1 MLACAHL
8 LAGRF
13 GGHIQGFAF
22 FPLMYEVYG
31 FGDMTPL
38 WVTEGRPSEELAGEA
53 RKVFDQSMREEAP
66 SGAGGAPIPSAGSP
80 VSDPGDIFVAS
91 HARVF
96 DITILGR
103 PGYDPSGP
111 RSSTLEAVLFESGR
125 PCLIAPPTPPREL
138 GDNIVIAW
146 NRSTETALAVAH
158 AMPLLHQAK
167 RVTILTVEGGSVPGP
182 SGDELA
188 NGLKLNGIETQAVT
202 VNPGKRTS
210 GEMISQLI
218 GLDRRRPPHQRRLYA
233 KPSAPDDLRRRDE
246 PHPRQRELARVHGAL
261 RLCRRAFPL
270 SRERAAVVRLKPLR
284 SCPRRRASRLTQA
297 HTTSLD
303 FAFPGMSGVR
313 LRNER
318 GRWRRRPV
326 SAGRGGDELARI
338 GMARPLQHLLGPSE
352 FHDFALPH
360 HGDVVRDLRRDAKVV
375 EDETSVR
382 SKAGLQIG
390 DQAQDLGSH
399 GDVERRDAFIG
410 EDDLGVHGER
420 GPMPMR

>member
-1 MLACAHL
+1 MRAILVPLEQNDYTQSVLACAHL

-22 FPLMYEVYG
+22 FPMYEVYG

-38 WVTEGRPSEELAGEA
+38 WVTEGRPSEELAGES
-53 RKVFDQSMREEAP
+53 RKVFDRFMRQEAP
-66 SGAGGAPIPSAGSP
+66 SGAGGAPVSFSWLTE
-80 VSDPGDIFVAS
+80 SDPGDIFVAS

-167 RVTILTVEGGSVPGP
+167 RVTILTVEGGTVPGP

-210 GEMISQLI
+210 GEMILDYSASIGADLLI
-218 GLDRRRPPHQRRLYA
+218 
-233 KPSAPDDLRRRDE
+233 K
-246 PHPRQRELARVHGAL
+246 GAYTQ
-261 RLCRRAFPL
+261 
-270 SRERAAVVRLKPLR
+270 
-284 SCPRRRASRLTQA
+284 SRLRQMIFGGA
-297 HTTSLD
+297 TSHILGN
-303 FAFPGMSGVR
+303 AN
-313 LRNER
+313 L
-318 GRWRRRPV
+318 PV
-326 SAGRGGDELARI
+326 F
-338 GMARPLQHLLGPSE
+338 MAR
-352 FHDFALPH
+352 
-360 HGDVVRDLRRDAKVV
+360 
-375 EDETSVR
+375 
-382 SKAGLQIG
+382 
-390 DQAQDLGSH
+390 
-399 GDVERRDAFIG
+399 
-410 EDDLGVHGER
+410 
-420 GPMPMR
+420 

>member
-1 MLACAHL
+1 MSMRAILVPLEQNDYTQSVLACAHL

-22 FPLMYEVYG
+22 FPMYEVYG

-38 WVTEGRPSEELAGEA
+38 WVTEGRPSEELAGES
-53 RKVFDQSMREEAP
+53 RKVFDRFMRQEAP
-66 SGAGGAPIPSAGSP
+66 SGAGGAPVSFSWLTE
-80 VSDPGDIFVAS
+80 SDPGDIFVAS

-167 RVTILTVEGGSVPGP
+167 RVTILTVEGGTVPGP

-210 GEMISQLI
+210 GEMILDYSASIGADLLI
-218 GLDRRRPPHQRRLYA
+218 
-233 KPSAPDDLRRRDE
+233 K
-246 PHPRQRELARVHGAL
+246 GAYTQ
-261 RLCRRAFPL
+261 
-270 SRERAAVVRLKPLR
+270 
-284 SCPRRRASRLTQA
+284 SRLRQMIFGGA
-297 HTTSLD
+297 TSHILGN
-303 FAFPGMSGVR
+303 AN
-313 LRNER
+313 L
-318 GRWRRRPV
+318 PV
-326 SAGRGGDELARI
+326 F
-338 GMARPLQHLLGPSE
+338 MAR
-352 FHDFALPH
+352 
-360 HGDVVRDLRRDAKVV
+360 
-375 EDETSVR
+375 
-382 SKAGLQIG
+382 
-390 DQAQDLGSH
+390 
-399 GDVERRDAFIG
+399 
-410 EDDLGVHGER
+410 
-420 GPMPMR
+420 

>member
-1 MLACAHL
+1 MSMRAILVPLEQNDYTQSVLTCAHL

-22 FPLMYEVYG
+22 FPMYEVYG

-53 RKVFDQSMREEAP
+53 RKVFDRFMRQEAP
-66 SGAGGAPIPSAGSP
+66 SGAGGPP
-80 VSDPGDIFVAS
+80 VSFSWLTEADPGDIFVAS

-167 RVTILTVEGGSVPGP
+167 RVTILTVEGGTVPGP

-188 NGLKLNGIETQAVT
+188 NCLKLNGIDTQAIT
-202 VNPGKRTS
+202 VSPGKRTS
-210 GEMISQLI
+210 GEMILEYSASIGADLLI
-218 GLDRRRPPHQRRLYA
+218 
-233 KPSAPDDLRRRDE
+233 K
-246 PHPRQRELARVHGAL
+246 GAYTQ
-261 RLCRRAFPL
+261 
-270 SRERAAVVRLKPLR
+270 
-284 SCPRRRASRLTQA
+284 SRLRQMIFGGA
-297 HTTSLD
+297 TSHILGN
-303 FAFPGMSGVR
+303 AT
-313 LRNER
+313 L
-318 GRWRRRPV
+318 PV
-326 SAGRGGDELARI
+326 F
-338 GMARPLQHLLGPSE
+338 MAR
-352 FHDFALPH
+352 
-360 HGDVVRDLRRDAKVV
+360 
-375 EDETSVR
+375 
-382 SKAGLQIG
+382 
-390 DQAQDLGSH
+390 
-399 GDVERRDAFIG
+399 
-410 EDDLGVHGER
+410 
-420 GPMPMR
+420 

>member
-1 MLACAHL
+1 MSMRAILVPLEQNDYTQSVLACAHL

-22 FPLMYEVYG
+22 FPMYEVYG

-53 RKVFDQSMREEAP
+53 RKVFDRFMRQEAP
-66 SGAGGAPIPSAGSP
+66 SGAGGAPVSFSWLTE
-80 VSDPGDIFVAS
+80 SDPGDIFVAS

-96 DITILGR
+96 DITLLGR

-167 RVTILTVEGGSVPGP
+167 RVTILTVEGGTVPGP

-210 GEMISQLI
+210 GEMILDYSASIGADLLI
-218 GLDRRRPPHQRRLYA
+218 
-233 KPSAPDDLRRRDE
+233 K
-246 PHPRQRELARVHGAL
+246 GAYTQ
-261 RLCRRAFPL
+261 
-270 SRERAAVVRLKPLR
+270 
-284 SCPRRRASRLTQA
+284 SRLRQMIFGGA
-297 HTTSLD
+297 TSHILGN
-303 FAFPGMSGVR
+303 AN
-313 LRNER
+313 L
-318 GRWRRRPV
+318 PV
-326 SAGRGGDELARI
+326 F
-338 GMARPLQHLLGPSE
+338 MAR
-352 FHDFALPH
+352 
-360 HGDVVRDLRRDAKVV
+360 
-375 EDETSVR
+375 
-382 SKAGLQIG
+382 
-390 DQAQDLGSH
+390 
-399 GDVERRDAFIG
+399 
-410 EDDLGVHGER
+410 
-420 GPMPMR
+420 

>member
-1 MLACAHL
+1 MSMRAILVPLEQNDYTQSVLACAHL

-22 FPLMYEVYG
+22 FPMYEVYG

-38 WVTEGRPSEELAGEA
+38 WVTEGRPSEELAGES
-53 RKVFDQSMREEAP
+53 RKVFDRFMRQEAP
-66 SGAGGAPIPSAGSP
+66 SGAGGAPVSFSWLTE
-80 VSDPGDIFVAS
+80 SDPGDIFVAS

-167 RVTILTVEGGSVPGP
+167 RVTILTVEGGTVPGP

-210 GEMISQLI
+210 GEMILDYSASIGADLLI
-218 GLDRRRPPHQRRLYA
+218 
-233 KPSAPDDLRRRDE
+233 K
-246 PHPRQRELARVHGAL
+246 GAYTQ
-261 RLCRRAFPL
+261 
-270 SRERAAVVRLKPLR
+270 
-284 SCPRRRASRLTQA
+284 SRLRQMIFGGA
-297 HTTSLD
+297 TSHILGN
-303 FAFPGMSGVR
+303 AT
-313 LRNER
+313 L
-318 GRWRRRPV
+318 PV
-326 SAGRGGDELARI
+326 F
-338 GMARPLQHLLGPSE
+338 MAR
-352 FHDFALPH
+352 
-360 HGDVVRDLRRDAKVV
+360 
-375 EDETSVR
+375 
-382 SKAGLQIG
+382 
-390 DQAQDLGSH
+390 
-399 GDVERRDAFIG
+399 
-410 EDDLGVHGER
+410 
-420 GPMPMR
+420 

>member
-1 MLACAHL
+1 MLREGAMSMRAILVPLEQNDYTQSVLACAHL

-22 FPLMYEVYG
+22 FPMYEVYG

-53 RKVFDQSMREEAP
+53 RKVFDRFMRQEAP
-66 SGAGGAPIPSAGSP
+66 SGAGGAPVSFSWLTE
-80 VSDPGDIFVAS
+80 SDPGDIFVAS

-167 RVTILTVEGGSVPGP
+167 RVTILTVEGGTVPGP

-202 VNPGKRTS
+202 VNAGKRTS
-210 GEMISQLI
+210 GEMILDYSASIGADLLI
-218 GLDRRRPPHQRRLYA
+218 
-233 KPSAPDDLRRRDE
+233 K
-246 PHPRQRELARVHGAL
+246 GAYTQ
-261 RLCRRAFPL
+261 
-270 SRERAAVVRLKPLR
+270 
-284 SCPRRRASRLTQA
+284 SRLRQMIFGGA
-297 HTTSLD
+297 TSHILGN
-303 FAFPGMSGVR
+303 AN
-313 LRNER
+313 L
-318 GRWRRRPV
+318 PV
-326 SAGRGGDELARI
+326 F
-338 GMARPLQHLLGPSE
+338 MAR
-352 FHDFALPH
+352 
-360 HGDVVRDLRRDAKVV
+360 
-375 EDETSVR
+375 
-382 SKAGLQIG
+382 
-390 DQAQDLGSH
+390 
-399 GDVERRDAFIG
+399 
-410 EDDLGVHGER
+410 
-420 GPMPMR
+420 

>member
-1 MLACAHL
+1 MSMRAILVPLEQNDYTQSVLTCAHL

-22 FPLMYEVYG
+22 FPMYEVYG

-53 RKVFDQSMREEAP
+53 RKVFDRFMRQEAP
-66 SGAGGAPIPSAGSP
+66 SGAGGDP
-80 VSDPGDIFVAS
+80 VSFSWLTEADPGDIFVAS

-167 RVTILTVEGGSVPGP
+167 RVTILTIEGGTVPGP

-188 NGLKLNGIETQAVT
+188 NGLKLNGIDTQAVT
-202 VNPGKRTS
+202 VSPGKRTS
-210 GEMISQLI
+210 GEMILEYSASIGADLLI
-218 GLDRRRPPHQRRLYA
+218 
-233 KPSAPDDLRRRDE
+233 K
-246 PHPRQRELARVHGAL
+246 GAYTQ
-261 RLCRRAFPL
+261 
-270 SRERAAVVRLKPLR
+270 
-284 SCPRRRASRLTQA
+284 SRLRQMIFGGA
-297 HTTSLD
+297 TSHILGN
-303 FAFPGMSGVR
+303 AA
-313 LRNER
+313 L
-318 GRWRRRPV
+318 PV
-326 SAGRGGDELARI
+326 F
-338 GMARPLQHLLGPSE
+338 MAR
-352 FHDFALPH
+352 
-360 HGDVVRDLRRDAKVV
+360 
-375 EDETSVR
+375 
-382 SKAGLQIG
+382 
-390 DQAQDLGSH
+390 
-399 GDVERRDAFIG
+399 
-410 EDDLGVHGER
+410 
-420 GPMPMR
+420 

>member
-1 MLACAHL
+1 MSMRAILVPLEQNDYTQSVLACAHL

-22 FPLMYEVYG
+22 FPMYEVYG

-53 RKVFDQSMREEAP
+53 RKVFDRFMRQEAP
-66 SGAGGAPIPSAGSP
+66 SGAGGAPVSFSWLTE
-80 VSDPGDIFVAS
+80 SDPGDIFVAS

-210 GEMISQLI
+210 GEMILDYSASIGADLLI
-218 GLDRRRPPHQRRLYA
+218 
-233 KPSAPDDLRRRDE
+233 K
-246 PHPRQRELARVHGAL
+246 GAYTQ
-261 RLCRRAFPL
+261 
-270 SRERAAVVRLKPLR
+270 
-284 SCPRRRASRLTQA
+284 SRLRQMIFGGA
-297 HTTSLD
+297 TSHILGN
-303 FAFPGMSGVR
+303 AN
-313 LRNER
+313 L
-318 GRWRRRPV
+318 PV
-326 SAGRGGDELARI
+326 F
-338 GMARPLQHLLGPSE
+338 MAR
-352 FHDFALPH
+352 
-360 HGDVVRDLRRDAKVV
+360 
-375 EDETSVR
+375 
-382 SKAGLQIG
+382 
-390 DQAQDLGSH
+390 
-399 GDVERRDAFIG
+399 
-410 EDDLGVHGER
+410 
-420 GPMPMR
+420 

>member
-1 MLACAHL
+1 MSMRAILVPLEQNDYTQSVLACAHL

-22 FPLMYEVYG
+22 FPMYEVYG

-53 RKVFDQSMREEAP
+53 RKVFDRFMRQEAP
-66 SGAGGAPIPSAGSP
+66 SGAGGAPVSFSWLTE
-80 VSDPGDIFVAS
+80 SDPGDIFVAS

-125 PCLIAPPTPPREL
+125 PCLIAPPTAPREL

-210 GEMISQLI
+210 GEMILDYSASIGADLLI
-218 GLDRRRPPHQRRLYA
+218 
-233 KPSAPDDLRRRDE
+233 K
-246 PHPRQRELARVHGAL
+246 GAYTQ
-261 RLCRRAFPL
+261 
-270 SRERAAVVRLKPLR
+270 
-284 SCPRRRASRLTQA
+284 SRLRQMIFGGA
-297 HTTSLD
+297 TSHILGN
-303 FAFPGMSGVR
+303 AN
-313 LRNER
+313 L
-318 GRWRRRPV
+318 PV
-326 SAGRGGDELARI
+326 F
-338 GMARPLQHLLGPSE
+338 MAR
-352 FHDFALPH
+352 
-360 HGDVVRDLRRDAKVV
+360 
-375 EDETSVR
+375 
-382 SKAGLQIG
+382 
-390 DQAQDLGSH
+390 
-399 GDVERRDAFIG
+399 
-410 EDDLGVHGER
+410 
-420 GPMPMR
+420 

>member
-1 MLACAHL
+1 MSMRAILVPLEQNDYTQSVLACAHL

-22 FPLMYEVYG
+22 FPMYEVYG

-38 WVTEGRPSEELAGEA
+38 WVTEGRPSEELAGES
-53 RKVFDQSMREEAP
+53 RKVFDRFMRQEAP
-66 SGAGGAPIPSAGSP
+66 SGAGGAPVSFSWFTE
-80 VSDPGDIFVAS
+80 SDPGDIFVAS

-167 RVTILTVEGGSVPGP
+167 RVTILTVEGGTVPGP

-210 GEMISQLI
+210 GEMILDYSASIGADLLI
-218 GLDRRRPPHQRRLYA
+218 
-233 KPSAPDDLRRRDE
+233 K
-246 PHPRQRELARVHGAL
+246 GAYTQ
-261 RLCRRAFPL
+261 
-270 SRERAAVVRLKPLR
+270 
-284 SCPRRRASRLTQA
+284 SRLRQMIFGGA
-297 HTTSLD
+297 TSHILGN
-303 FAFPGMSGVR
+303 AI
-313 LRNER
+313 L
-318 GRWRRRPV
+318 PV
-326 SAGRGGDELARI
+326 F
-338 GMARPLQHLLGPSE
+338 MAR
-352 FHDFALPH
+352 
-360 HGDVVRDLRRDAKVV
+360 
-375 EDETSVR
+375 
-382 SKAGLQIG
+382 
-390 DQAQDLGSH
+390 
-399 GDVERRDAFIG
+399 
-410 EDDLGVHGER
+410 
-420 GPMPMR
+420 

>member
-1 MLACAHL
+1 MSMRAILVPLEQNDYTQSVLACAHL

-22 FPLMYEVYG
+22 FPMYEVYG

-53 RKVFDQSMREEAP
+53 RKVFDRFMRQEAP
-66 SGAGGAPIPSAGSP
+66 SGAGGAPVSFSWLTE
-80 VSDPGDIFVAS
+80 SDPGDIFVAS

-96 DITILGR
+96 DITLLGR

-210 GEMISQLI
+210 GEMILDYSASIGADLLI
-218 GLDRRRPPHQRRLYA
+218 
-233 KPSAPDDLRRRDE
+233 K
-246 PHPRQRELARVHGAL
+246 GAYTQ
-261 RLCRRAFPL
+261 
-270 SRERAAVVRLKPLR
+270 
-284 SCPRRRASRLTQA
+284 SRLRQMIFGGA
-297 HTTSLD
+297 TSHILGN
-303 FAFPGMSGVR
+303 AN
-313 LRNER
+313 L
-318 GRWRRRPV
+318 PV
-326 SAGRGGDELARI
+326 F
-338 GMARPLQHLLGPSE
+338 MAR
-352 FHDFALPH
+352 
-360 HGDVVRDLRRDAKVV
+360 
-375 EDETSVR
+375 
-382 SKAGLQIG
+382 
-390 DQAQDLGSH
+390 
-399 GDVERRDAFIG
+399 
-410 EDDLGVHGER
+410 
-420 GPMPMR
+420 

>member
-1 MLACAHL
+1 MSMRAILVPLEQNDYTQSVLACAHL

-22 FPLMYEVYG
+22 FPMYEVYG

-53 RKVFDQSMREEAP
+53 RKVFDRFMRQEAP
-66 SGAGGAPIPSAGSP
+66 SGAGGAPVSFSWLTE
-80 VSDPGDIFVAS
+80 SDPGDIFVAS

-96 DITILGR
+96 DITLLGR

-167 RVTILTVEGGSVPGP
+167 RVTILTVEGGTVPGP

-210 GEMISQLI
+210 GEMILDYSASIGADLLI
-218 GLDRRRPPHQRRLYA
+218 
-233 KPSAPDDLRRRDE
+233 K
-246 PHPRQRELARVHGAL
+246 GAYTQ
-261 RLCRRAFPL
+261 
-270 SRERAAVVRLKPLR
+270 
-284 SCPRRRASRLTQA
+284 SRLRQMIFGGA
-297 HTTSLD
+297 TSHILGN
-303 FAFPGMSGVR
+303 AS
-313 LRNER
+313 L
-318 GRWRRRPV
+318 PV
-326 SAGRGGDELARI
+326 F
-338 GMARPLQHLLGPSE
+338 MAR
-352 FHDFALPH
+352 
-360 HGDVVRDLRRDAKVV
+360 
-375 EDETSVR
+375 
-382 SKAGLQIG
+382 
-390 DQAQDLGSH
+390 
-399 GDVERRDAFIG
+399 
-410 EDDLGVHGER
+410 
-420 GPMPMR
+420 

>member
-1 MLACAHL
+1 MSMRAILVPLEQNDYTQSVLACAHL

-22 FPLMYEVYG
+22 FPMYEVYG

-38 WVTEGRPSEELAGEA
+38 WVTEGRPSDELAGEA
-53 RKVFDQSMREEAP
+53 RKVFDRFMRQEAP
-66 SGAGGAPIPSAGSP
+66 SGAGGAPVSFSWLTE
-80 VSDPGDIFVAS
+80 SDPGDIFVAS

-210 GEMISQLI
+210 GEMILDYSASIGADLLI
-218 GLDRRRPPHQRRLYA
+218 
-233 KPSAPDDLRRRDE
+233 K
-246 PHPRQRELARVHGAL
+246 GAYTQ
-261 RLCRRAFPL
+261 
-270 SRERAAVVRLKPLR
+270 
-284 SCPRRRASRLTQA
+284 SRLRQMIFGGA
-297 HTTSLD
+297 TSHILGN
-303 FAFPGMSGVR
+303 AN
-313 LRNER
+313 L
-318 GRWRRRPV
+318 PV
-326 SAGRGGDELARI
+326 F
-338 GMARPLQHLLGPSE
+338 MAR
-352 FHDFALPH
+352 
-360 HGDVVRDLRRDAKVV
+360 
-375 EDETSVR
+375 
-382 SKAGLQIG
+382 
-390 DQAQDLGSH
+390 
-399 GDVERRDAFIG
+399 
-410 EDDLGVHGER
+410 
-420 GPMPMR
+420 

>member
-1 MLACAHL
+1 MSMRAILVPLEQNDYTQSVLACAHL

-22 FPLMYEVYG
+22 FPMYEVYG

-53 RKVFDQSMREEAP
+53 RKVFDRFMRQEAP
-66 SGAGGAPIPSAGSP
+66 SGAGGAPVSFSWLTE
-80 VSDPGDIFVAS
+80 SDPGDIFVAS

-167 RVTILTVEGGSVPGP
+167 RVTILTVEGGTVPGP

-210 GEMISQLI
+210 GEMILDYSASIGADLLI
-218 GLDRRRPPHQRRLYA
+218 
-233 KPSAPDDLRRRDE
+233 K
-246 PHPRQRELARVHGAL
+246 GAYTQ
-261 RLCRRAFPL
+261 
-270 SRERAAVVRLKPLR
+270 
-284 SCPRRRASRLTQA
+284 SRLRQMIFGGA
-297 HTTSLD
+297 TSHILGN
-303 FAFPGMSGVR
+303 AN
-313 LRNER
+313 L
-318 GRWRRRPV
+318 PV
-326 SAGRGGDELARI
+326 F
-338 GMARPLQHLLGPSE
+338 MAR
-352 FHDFALPH
+352 
-360 HGDVVRDLRRDAKVV
+360 
-375 EDETSVR
+375 
-382 SKAGLQIG
+382 
-390 DQAQDLGSH
+390 
-399 GDVERRDAFIG
+399 
-410 EDDLGVHGER
+410 
-420 GPMPMR
+420 

>member
-1 MLACAHL
+1 MSMRAILVPLEQNDYTQSVLACAHL

-22 FPLMYEVYG
+22 FPMYEVYG

-38 WVTEGRPSEELAGEA
+38 WVTEGRPSEELAGES
-53 RKVFDQSMREEAP
+53 RKVFDRFMRQEAP
-66 SGAGGAPIPSAGSP
+66 LGAGGAPVSFSWLTE
-80 VSDPGDIFVAS
+80 SDPGDIFVAS

-167 RVTILTVEGGSVPGP
+167 RVTILTVEGGTVPGP

-210 GEMISQLI
+210 GEMILDYSASIGADLLI
-218 GLDRRRPPHQRRLYA
+218 
-233 KPSAPDDLRRRDE
+233 K
-246 PHPRQRELARVHGAL
+246 GAYTQ
-261 RLCRRAFPL
+261 
-270 SRERAAVVRLKPLR
+270 
-284 SCPRRRASRLTQA
+284 SRLRQMIFGGA
-297 HTTSLD
+297 TSHILGN
-303 FAFPGMSGVR
+303 AN
-313 LRNER
+313 L
-318 GRWRRRPV
+318 PV
-326 SAGRGGDELARI
+326 F
-338 GMARPLQHLLGPSE
+338 MAR
-352 FHDFALPH
+352 
-360 HGDVVRDLRRDAKVV
+360 
-375 EDETSVR
+375 
-382 SKAGLQIG
+382 
-390 DQAQDLGSH
+390 
-399 GDVERRDAFIG
+399 
-410 EDDLGVHGER
+410 
-420 GPMPMR
+420 

>member
-1 MLACAHL
+1 MSMRAILVPLEQNDYTQSVLACAHL

-22 FPLMYEVYG
+22 FPMYEVYG

-53 RKVFDQSMREEAP
+53 RKVFDRFMRQEAP
-66 SGAGGAPIPSAGSP
+66 SGAGGAPVSFSWLTE
-80 VSDPGDIFVAS
+80 SDPGDIFVAS

-167 RVTILTVEGGSVPGP
+167 RVTVLTVEGGTVPGP

-210 GEMISQLI
+210 GEMILDYSASIGADLLI
-218 GLDRRRPPHQRRLYA
+218 
-233 KPSAPDDLRRRDE
+233 K
-246 PHPRQRELARVHGAL
+246 GAYTQ
-261 RLCRRAFPL
+261 
-270 SRERAAVVRLKPLR
+270 
-284 SCPRRRASRLTQA
+284 SRLRQMIFGGA
-297 HTTSLD
+297 TSHILGN
-303 FAFPGMSGVR
+303 AN
-313 LRNER
+313 L
-318 GRWRRRPV
+318 PV
-326 SAGRGGDELARI
+326 F
-338 GMARPLQHLLGPSE
+338 MAR
-352 FHDFALPH
+352 
-360 HGDVVRDLRRDAKVV
+360 
-375 EDETSVR
+375 
-382 SKAGLQIG
+382 
-390 DQAQDLGSH
+390 
-399 GDVERRDAFIG
+399 
-410 EDDLGVHGER
+410 
-420 GPMPMR
+420 

>member
-1 MLACAHL
+1 MSMRAILVPLEQNDYTQSVLACAHL

-22 FPLMYEVYG
+22 FPMYEVYG

-38 WVTEGRPSEELAGEA
+38 WVTEGRPSEELAGES
-53 RKVFDQSMREEAP
+53 RKVFDRFMRQEAP
-66 SGAGGAPIPSAGSP
+66 SGAGGAPVSFSWLTE
-80 VSDPGDIFVAS
+80 SDPGDIFVAS

-167 RVTILTVEGGSVPGP
+167 RVTILTVEGGTVPGP

-210 GEMISQLI
+210 GEMILDYSASIGADLLI
-218 GLDRRRPPHQRRLYA
+218 
-233 KPSAPDDLRRRDE
+233 K
-246 PHPRQRELARVHGAL
+246 GAYTQ
-261 RLCRRAFPL
+261 
-270 SRERAAVVRLKPLR
+270 
-284 SCPRRRASRLTQA
+284 SRLRQMIFGGATRHILGNA
-297 HTTSLD
+297 TL
-303 FAFPGMSGVR
+303 
-313 LRNER
+313 
-318 GRWRRRPV
+318 PV
-326 SAGRGGDELARI
+326 F
-338 GMARPLQHLLGPSE
+338 MAR
-352 FHDFALPH
+352 
-360 HGDVVRDLRRDAKVV
+360 
-375 EDETSVR
+375 
-382 SKAGLQIG
+382 
-390 DQAQDLGSH
+390 
-399 GDVERRDAFIG
+399 
-410 EDDLGVHGER
+410 
-420 GPMPMR
+420 

>member
-1 MLACAHL
+1 MSMRAILVPLEQNDYTQSVLACAHL

-22 FPLMYEVYG
+22 FPMYEVYG

-38 WVTEGRPSEELAGEA
+38 WVTEGRPSDELAGES
-53 RKVFDQSMREEAP
+53 RKVFDRFMRQEAP
-66 SGAGGAPIPSAGSP
+66 SGAGGAPVSFSWLTE
-80 VSDPGDIFVAS
+80 SDPGDIFVAS

-167 RVTILTVEGGSVPGP
+167 RVTILTVEGGTVPGP

-210 GEMISQLI
+210 GEMILDYSASIGADLLI
-218 GLDRRRPPHQRRLYA
+218 
-233 KPSAPDDLRRRDE
+233 K
-246 PHPRQRELARVHGAL
+246 GAYTQ
-261 RLCRRAFPL
+261 
-270 SRERAAVVRLKPLR
+270 
-284 SCPRRRASRLTQA
+284 SRLRQMIFGGA
-297 HTTSLD
+297 TSHILGN
-303 FAFPGMSGVR
+303 AN
-313 LRNER
+313 L
-318 GRWRRRPV
+318 PV
-326 SAGRGGDELARI
+326 F
-338 GMARPLQHLLGPSE
+338 MAR
-352 FHDFALPH
+352 
-360 HGDVVRDLRRDAKVV
+360 
-375 EDETSVR
+375 
-382 SKAGLQIG
+382 
-390 DQAQDLGSH
+390 
-399 GDVERRDAFIG
+399 
-410 EDDLGVHGER
+410 
-420 GPMPMR
+420 